1 MFWWRHRSPTDDRLL
16 TQLGTPASLA
26 WLLVVSAL
34 AKLLDEACSLEEFLE
49 AAQSRSDRLS
59 LVDTDPNRHESP
71 FKTFKSLPP
80 LVVNLALRTRAGEN
94 FAFQWD

>member
-1 MFWWRHRSPTDDRLL
+1 MFPL
-16 TQLGTPASLA
+16 T
-26 WLLVVSAL
+26 
-34 AKLLDEACSLEEFLE
+34 KFLDEAGSLKQSLK

>member
-1 MFWWRHRSPTDDRLL
+1 LL
-16 TQLGTPASLA
+16 AQLGTPARLA

-59 LVDTDPNRHESP
+59 LVDTHSNGHESP
-71 FKTFKSLPP
+71 FKISSGRESDQKSDLI
-80 LVVNLALRTRAGEN
+80 RERK
-94 FAFQWD
+94 